1 MKKIFHLLALSLA
14 ALLCQ
19 SAVAQDHKID
29 HVEPPFW
36 WAGMQNR
43 ALQLMV
49 HGPNIAE
56 MEPSLS
62 YSGVRLQSVKR
73 VANKNYVFLN
83 LQIEVSAVPGKIDI
97 EFKHGGELLTTSYE
111 LRARERNS
119 ARRKGYSSAD
129 VVLNLVPDRFA
140 NGDPGNDNMDGLA
153 DKVKRADKDGRH
165 GGDIKGI
172 ADHLDYIAGLGFTA
186 IWPTPLL
193 ENAQD
198 NYSYHGYAITDF
210 YRVDPRFGSNADY
223 VALTAKARTLG
234 LGTLHDIVL
243 NHIGS
248 GHWWMRDMPMPDWLN
263 GQKPGAQNRHLHLSV
278 QDPYA
283 AQADIDNFTDSWF
296 VPEMPDLNQRNP
308 YLSTYLIQN
317 TIWWVEYADL
327 VGLRVD
333 TYGYSD
339 RTFLTEWSRRVTAEY
354 PALNLVGEEMNNS
367 PNVVSHW
374 LRGKKNFDNYVSYM
388 PGMMDFPLHTALRSA
403 LVNREGDIG
412 NPNGLSTLYDMVT
425 MDYLY
430 PDPSKMMLFD
440 GNHDVP
446 RLFSVLGED
455 VGLNKLALAFIM
467 TMPRVPQLYYGS
479 EILLTSPTTR
489 DDGATRQDFPGGW
502 AGDKVNAFTGV
513 GLSAAQRDMQA
524 YTRALLNWRKTQ
536 GVIHSG
542 KLMHFAPENG
552 TYVYFRYDRT
562 KKIMVI
568 LNKNGSDTTLALGR
582 FNEMLRGWVTGF
594 DPLSGKKHA
603 LAKELIVPAR
613 SALILELMH

>member
-1 MKKIFHLLALSLA
+1 
-14 ALLCQ
+14 
-19 SAVAQDHKID
+19 
-29 HVEPPFW
+29 
-36 WAGMQNR
+36 
-43 ALQLMV
+43 
-49 HGPNIAE
+49 
-56 MEPSLS
+56 
-62 YSGVRLQSVKR
+62 
-73 VANKNYVFLN
+73 
-83 LQIEVSAVPGKIDI
+83 
-97 EFKHGGELLTTSYE
+97 
-111 LRARERNS
+111 
-119 ARRKGYSSAD
+119 
-129 VVLNLVPDRFA
+129 
-140 NGDPGNDNMDGLA
+140 
-153 DKVKRADKDGRH
+153 
-165 GGDIKGI
+165 
-172 ADHLDYIAGLGFTA
+172 
-186 IWPTPLL
+186 
-193 ENAQD
+193 
-198 NYSYHGYAITDF
+198 
-210 YRVDPRFGSNADY
+210 
-223 VALTAKARTLG
+223 
-234 LGTLHDIVL
+234 
-243 NHIGS
+243 
-248 GHWWMRDMPMPDWLN
+248 
-263 GQKPGAQNRHLHLSV
+263 
-278 QDPYA
+278 
-283 AQADIDNFTDSWF
+283 
-296 VPEMPDLNQRNP
+296 
-308 YLSTYLIQN
+308 
-317 TIWWVEYADL
+317 

-536 GVIHSG
+536 GVIHNG